1 MRRCIA
7 TGRVM
12 PRSALLRFALG
23 PDGTLLPDVC
33 GDLPGRGMWITPAR
47 DMIDRA
53 RKKNL
58 FAKAAKA
65 PIRIAG
71 DLAEQAEAL
80 VLRRCLDCLGLA
92 RRAGQL
98 VAGFEKAKASLM
110 AGRAAVLV
118 QACDAGEDGRR
129 KLRELANR
137 QPGVCVVDEVFL
149 KSELGQALGREDSVH
164 MAIASGGLADR
175 FMVECVRLQALR
187 GTPGPDSGRF
197 AQLK

>member
-7 TGRVM
+7 TGQVL
-12 PRSALLRFALG
+12 PRSALLRIALG

-33 GDLPGRGMWITPAR
+33 GDLPGRGLWITPAR

-58 FAKAAKA
+58 FARAAKS
-65 PIRIAG
+65 PVRITG

-80 VLRRCLDCLGLA
+80 VLRRCLDSLGLA

-98 VAGFEKAKASLM
+98 VAGFEKAKASLV

-129 KLRELANR
+129 KLRDLANR
-137 QPGVCVVDEVFL
+137 QPGVLVVDELFL
-149 KSELGQALGREDSVH
+149 KSELGQTLGREESVH
-164 MAIASGGLADR
+164 IAVASGGLADK
-175 FMVECVRLQALR
+175 FMAECGRLQALR
-187 GTPGPDSGRF
+187 GTPGLDSGRS
-197 AQLK
+197 AQL